1 MDERLS
7 WDKHIDSI
15 CSKVGAGPVGIGARK
30 RVKPFVP
37 LSTTEM
43 LYNAIIQPYFDY
55 WSPLWDNCG
64 IDLKDRLKKYQ
75 NRAAK
80 VITGAS
86 YDIYSSELLENLNWK
101 PLEERRNNRKSIFIH
116 KILNGHTAPN
126 LKEAFQLI

>member
-15 CSKVGAGPVGIGARK
+15 CSKVGAGPAGIGARK

-37 LSTTEM
+37 LSTTKM

-55 WSPLWDNCG
+55 WSPLWDNFG
-64 IDLKDRLKKYQ
+64 IDLKDRLQKNQ
-75 NRAAK
+75 
-80 VITGAS
+80 
-86 YDIYSSELLENLNWK
+86 
-101 PLEERRNNRKSIFIH
+101 NRKSIFIH